1 MSVQRKDGAR
11 GPRWE
16 VRWLEGDRH
25 RSRTLRSEEEA
36 LALQA
41 EILRRQ
47 RMGAFAPQE
56 PSSMPLREFLAQWFR
71 TSGPEWSPTTLS
83 RRGPMVD
90 KWIDPYI
97 GHVPLRDLGRAR
109 VREWRA
115 DIMRDG
121 CRPTNT
127 QNVVR
132 VLSAALGVAESD
144 GLIPIN
150 PCLRLPPVK
159 QQTPERRALPEDDLM
174 NLIDLAPTPT
184 DSAFIALMGIAGLR
198 PAEVVALQWGDI
210 DGGVIHVHASVQDG
224 ERRPTKNGKPRAVP
238 VEPALDL
245 VLAQAGGNPEPAASD
260 LVTPASQ
267 GGFVNYPMWARRVW
281 RPLCAATGI
290 GKTAPYTLRHTAISR
305 WIAQGNDLM
314 TVAAWAGHGSAE
326 MTLRHYAHLFERA
339 RRRAA

>member
-1 MSVQRKDGAR
+1 MSIQRKDGSR

-16 VRWLEGDRH
+16 VRWLEGERH
-25 RSRTLRSEEEA
+25 RSRTLRSEEDA

-56 PSSMPLREFLAQWFR
+56 PSSMLLRDFIAQWLR
-71 TSGPEWSPTTLS
+71 TSGPEWSPTTLL
-83 RRGPMVD
+83 RRGPMID

-97 GHVPLRDLGRAR
+97 GHVPLRELGRAR

-115 DIMRDG
+115 DIIRDG
-121 CRPTNT
+121 SAPTNT
-127 QNVVR
+127 NNVVR
-132 VLSAALGVAESD
+132 VLSAAMGVAESE

-159 QQTPERRALPEDDLM
+159 QAKPERRALPEEALLR
-174 NLIDLAPTPT
+174 LIELAPTER
-184 DSAFIALMGIAGLR
+184 DSAFVALMGLAGLR
-198 PAEVVALQWGDI
+198 PAEVVALQWGDTE
-210 DGGVIHVHASVQDG
+210 GGVIHVHASVQDG
-224 ERRPTKNGKPRAVP
+224 ERRPTKNGRPRTVP

-245 VLAQAGGNPEPAASD
+245 VLARAGGNPVPAASD
-260 LVTPASQ
+260 LVAPGAR
-267 GGFVNYPMWARRVW
+267 GGYLNYTVWARRVW
-281 RPLCAATGI
+281 RPMCEAAGI
-290 GKTAPYTLRHTAISR
+290 GRTPPYSLRHTAISR
-305 WIAQGNDLM
+305 WIAQGHDLM

-339 RRRAA
+339 RRQGA